1 VNPDAIAI
9 NPAFGAVKFDDPV
22 HKYNAIEATFTRR
35 GSNWS
40 AMSSYRY
47 SRLRGNFE
55 GFYRDDNGQSDPGIS
70 SLYDFPTNDP
80 TYTSIGGAQFGY
92 PGDIRFLGD
101 ANGIL
106 PLDRPH
112 QIKLNG
118 NKLFMGA
125 LNVGVNVNL
134 SSGKPL
140 TPMAANPNY
149 TSRGEIPEAAR
160 GTGIQTIDGFMTR
173 TPFESQ
179 VDLQASYMLRLS
191 GPRKLTFLGE
201 VFNLFNERR
210 VIGYDQNTQLTYP
223 NVNPDFGAPVS
234 TNFSGTPPQFQSPF
248 NVRLG
253 IRFEF

>member
-1 VNPDAIAI
+1 
-9 NPAFGAVKFDDPV
+9 
-22 HKYNAIEATFTRR
+22 
-35 GSNWS
+35 
-40 AMSSYRY
+40 
-47 SRLRGNFE
+47 
-55 GFYRDDNGQSDPGIS
+55 
-70 SLYDFPTNDP
+70 
-80 TYTSIGGAQFGY
+80 
-92 PGDIRFLGD
+92 
-101 ANGIL
+101 
-106 PLDRPH
+106 
-112 QIKLNG
+112 
-118 NKLFMGA
+118 
-125 LNVGVNVNL
+125 
-134 SSGKPL
+134 
-140 TPMAANPNY
+140 MAANPNY

-179 VDLQASYMLRLS
+179 VDLQASYVLRLS

-210 VIGYDQNTQLTYP
+210 VLGYDQNTQLTYP